1 MDKYHRLIAD
11 RVIERAETLG
21 RHLDYIEVGV
31 LTGNSADAVLSTW
44 KLRSAILI
52 DNFSMTL
59 NGVKQSKDM
68 VELRLLPFRGLFEIV
83 EGDSRTVLQR
93 MTRLFDI
100 GFVDGDHTGEG
111 CQSDLENMLPLMR
124 EGGIIFVHDVLNPY
138 FKNLKDVSE
147 TFAEKNNLAFTLH
160 AHVEEGLA
168 ELRRKL

>member
-11 RVIERAETLG
+11 RVLERAENLG

-31 LTGNSADAVLSTW
+31 LTGNSAEAVLSTR
-44 KLRSAILI
+44 KVRSAILI

-68 VELRLLPFRGLFEIV
+68 VELRLLPFRGLFEII
-83 EGDSRTVLQR
+83 EGDSNDVLRQ

-111 CQSDLENMLPLMR
+111 CRSDLENMMPLIR
-124 EGGIIFVHDVLNPY
+124 DGGIIFVHDVLNSY

-147 TFAEKNNLAFTLH
+147 TFAREHNLSFTLH

-168 ELRRKL
+168 ELRDKL